1 MNLNCKLSLTDEQRN
16 NIKRHLTGKNVKA
29 LAKRAEICQLIEDL
43 LEPFLDAPKDTTIN
57 APFNTKEKRDDATC
71 AGDTGPGAKRR
82 REKMDAPPFAN
93 GHDDC
98 CRSVELLHARCR
110 RLQSMLDQRGPLK

>member
-29 LAKRAEICQLIEDL
+29 LATRAEVCQLINDL
-43 LEPFLDAPKDTTIN
+43 LEPFLDRPRPAPGPALDHPAGLDQSTGMVVDSYTQLDL
-57 APFNTKEKRDDATC
+57 DDLDP
-71 AGDTGPGAKRR
+71 AGSH
-82 REKMDAPPFAN
+82 E
-93 GHDDC
+93 DC